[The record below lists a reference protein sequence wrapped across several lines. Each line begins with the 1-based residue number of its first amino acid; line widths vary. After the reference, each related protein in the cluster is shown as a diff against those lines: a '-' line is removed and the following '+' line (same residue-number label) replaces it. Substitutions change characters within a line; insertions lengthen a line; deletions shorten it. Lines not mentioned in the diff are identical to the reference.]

1 MSMQSTGMLIF
12 WFVLIIAMIP
22 LTLYV
27 LKKSGL
33 AKGSVGTG
41 DAVLKTVSHLSLGPG
56 QRIVTV
62 ELGAGEQKTWLV
74 LGVTAH
80 SITTLHSLQPT
91 QDSQDQSERE
101 GTAPTFPILLRR
113 AADVVEHPK
122 V

>member
-1 MSMQSTGMLIF
+1 MQSTGMLIF

-22 LTLYV
+22 LSLFI

-33 AKGSVGTG
+33 AKGAVGAG
-41 DAVLKTVSHLSLGPG
+41 DAVLRSVSQLSLGPG

-91 QDSQDQSERE
+91 QDSQDQAGRDAAESS
-101 GTAPTFPILLRR
+101 FPILLRR
-113 AADVVEHPK
+113 ASDVDHPK